1 MNSLLLKQLTLMLTY
16 HSKLDQSNKEMG
28 GIFAPLFFALSNV
41 EMKKNNAL
49 YYFLYLLL
57 FIFILLYK
65 EKKNNIINT
74 TTDNQ

>member
-1 MNSLLLKQLTLMLTY
+1 MTY

-41 EMKKNNAL
+41 EMRKNNAL